1 VIMWTHMSRNQKGVA
16 PQSDHRD
23 ILGIARQHT
32 QLPGE
37 LFSFWKFWSGASGTD
52 SIIGK
57 FSS

>member
-1 VIMWTHMSRNQKGVA
+1 MSKNDKAA
-16 PQSDHRD
+16 PPQPDHRD

-37 LFSFWKFWSGASGTD
+37 LLTFWKFWSGASGTD